1 LKGKILLV
9 TGLAVGYVLG
19 AKAGRERYET
29 IKRVTDKFWH
39 SRGVQKQVSKAEGFV
54 KDKTPEVID
63 FVADGV
69 KKVTTKGTKKPA
81 VARPA
86 PRKTATTR
94 STTTG
99 N

>member
-1 LKGKILLV
+1 
-9 TGLAVGYVLG
+9 
-19 AKAGRERYET
+19 
-29 IKRVTDKFWH
+29 
-39 SRGVQKQVSKAEGFV
+39 V